1 MPSDVLITPATSKID
16 FTDASNSTKK
26 LSISGTTFSFNSNLN
41 VLSSTSLS
49 SAFKAEGVNGTL
61 FEVTDDLSNSLMSV
75 NTIGGLPVFE
85 VFANN
90 SIIGGQYGANDFVIS
105 GNKIG
110 LGYANPVNKLSISGS
125 VSIGASY
132 NVAAPSNGLIVQGNV
147 GIGTITPSAKL
158 TIVDNTD
165 GGRINLVG
173 RTSDDTAAINF
184 RATGDAST
192 YAYISP
198 DTLEFRLYHNDGFM
212 SFYPGGTEKWRITAA
227 GVLQSNNTQT
237 IQTSTGNL
245 TLATAAGN
253 GHVLLS
259 PHGTGNVG
267 IGTASPADKLEIEG
281 GIRLRTGGGITL
293 RNATND
299 SSAAIYN
306 AGGGG
311 GSLIYLAVGP
321 SPTMTIGTNV
331 GIGTV
336 SPSSRLH
343 VYSSVTGS
351 AGAARTTPIDVL
363 TLESENTDN
372 QEFTGF
378 GQSIVFRGSTYNNAT
393 QRTLGKIIHQ
403 INDDSVTT
411 TRGTSLDFQLLTD
424 GTGTALASRM
434 YIQHDGNVGIGTVT
448 PAYKLD
454 VNGTTR
460 FGGIV
465 YNEAVQTDD
474 FNYFNLQPYI
484 ESETLSSILSVSGTA
499 PTFATLTNTTA
510 PFSKVLSVS
519 AYGDATMSGFI
530 PVQAGETIY
539 GEIWAYRATGAAGTA
554 GVLYCGVQRY
564 DKDKNMIDGNAGLN
578 TSPSGYF
585 IASNVTIPSVI
596 LYIIIV
602 MAGQ

>member
-41 VLSSTSLS
+41 VLSTTSLS

-245 TLATAAGN
+245 TLATAAGG

-259 PHGTGNVG
+259 PHGTGKVG
-267 IGTASPADKLEIEG
+267 IGS
-281 GIRLRTGGGITL
+281 
-293 RNATND
+293 
-299 SSAAIYN
+299 
-306 AGGGG
+306 
-311 GSLIYLAVGP
+311 
-321 SPTMTIGTNV
+321 
-331 GIGTV
+331 V

-343 VYSSVTGS
+343 VYSSVTG

-378 GQSIVFRGSTYNNAT
+378 GQSIVFRGSTYNNAA

-434 YIQHDGNVGIGTVT
+434 YIRHDGNVGIGTVT
-448 PAYKLD
+448 PRGKLEINNTGD
-454 VNGTTR
+454 SR
-460 FGGIV
+460 LIV
-465 YNEAVQTDD
+465 YETGTS
-474 FNYFNLQPYI
+474 PYTATLELSSQVYGTYGGTI
-484 ESETLSSILSVSGTA
+484 QYNASPETLTIENYGRTATNSVQGSILFKTKIN
-499 PTFATLTNTTA
+499 NTTA
-510 PFSKVLSVS
+510 
-519 AYGDATMSGFI
+519 T
-530 PVQAGETIY
+530 
-539 GEIWAYRATGAAGTA
+539 
-554 GVLYCGVQRY
+554 
-564 DKDKNMIDGNAGLN
+564 
-578 TSPSGYF
+578 
-585 IASNVTIPSVI
+585 NVMLIN
-596 LYIIIV
+596 
-602 MAGQ
+602 